1 MFTFTGFLNTML
13 IITSATQFIHSTYLK
28 NSVILG
34 LGIDAKYFGLV
45 LDAIELSFIYF
56 LLRIE
61 LHNAQ

>member
-1 MFTFTGFLNTML
+1 ML